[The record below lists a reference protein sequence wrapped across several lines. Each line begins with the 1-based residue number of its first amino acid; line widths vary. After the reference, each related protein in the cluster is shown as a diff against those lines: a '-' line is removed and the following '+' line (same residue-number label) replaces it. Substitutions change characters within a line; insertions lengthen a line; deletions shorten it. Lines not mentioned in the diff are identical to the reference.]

1 MTNDDRLPADLLK
14 RKAVVYVRQSS
25 QTQLQLNLESR
36 RRPYDLVQEAKR
48 HGFRDVEVIDDDQG
62 RSASGTVAR
71 PGFDRLVAFCV
82 QAMSAQCFA
91 WTPHA
96 LPAMDAT
103 DFICSSSVVSFK
115 RG

>member
-25 QTQLQLNLESR
+25 QAQVQLNLESR
-36 RRPYDLVQEAKR
+36 RRQTTRDARRAAQLRDRALIVWSPYY
-48 HGFRDVEVIDDDQG
+48 
-62 RSASGTVAR
+62 
-71 PGFDRLVAFCV
+71 V

-103 DFICSSSVVSFK
+103 GIICSSSVVSCK